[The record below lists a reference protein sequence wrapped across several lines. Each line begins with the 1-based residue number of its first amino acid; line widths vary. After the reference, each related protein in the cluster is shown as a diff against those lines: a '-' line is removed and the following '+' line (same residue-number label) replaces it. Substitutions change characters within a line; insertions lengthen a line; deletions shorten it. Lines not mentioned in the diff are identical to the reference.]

1 MATVSLLPVFAATL
15 AGAGVG
21 ALAARKSKTKGALI
35 GGGLGLAAGL
45 VANALAGNF
54 GAALGSGIGGAQAAA
69 AIIPIVA
76 AKKQGVASCN
86 TCVKAALNAPSPQV
100 LNVTSLGNS
109 NSNTSYNAVAGNDST
124 DGKGITRDSC
134 LECVDKHLGAARVLI
149 AEARDGYPH
158 APRALVHLK
167 KAESAASRRQLAI
180 GHLHEAE
187 DESQA
192 WGSLHDAIRAARK
205 AYQSQKAV
213 PDFPTLADMAEGI
226 RKSTVAEGIAA

>member
-21 ALAARKSKTKGALI
+21 ALAARRSKTKGALI

-76 AKKQGVASCN
+76 AKKVGTGGGCSK
-86 TCVKAALNAPSPQV
+86 CVKAKLNAPSFNAPAPQV
-100 LNVTSLGNS
+100 LSVTSLGSSNFNS
-109 NSNTSYNAVAGNDST
+109 NFSAEM
-124 DGKGITRDSC
+124 TRDSC
-134 LECVDKHLGAARVLI
+134 LECTEKHLGAALI
-149 AEARDGYPH
+149 LITEVRDGY
-158 APRALVHLK
+158 
-167 KAESAASRRQLAI
+167 AEHRLRAI

-192 WGSLHDAIRAARK
+192 WPELHNAIREARK
-205 AYQSQKAV
+205 AYQSQNST
-213 PDFPTLADMAEGI
+213 PDFKALAELA
-226 RKSTVAEGIAA
+226 KSVRDSVPANNNGAAA